1 MYLTFSCLHVVA
13 SGYVATKP
21 AIHQPE
27 AASDESDDED
37 ESVKSAD
44 GADPG
49 KVMFTH
55 LTPLSLHSSLRW
67 TLRCPCADTLLSCC
81 VLQHANAGS
90 FIDRHLHHLCT
101 CISDTRVLEQGA
113 EARADVTV
121 PPSAETFSPSDMPD
135 KTVQLSDKS
144 GPPSPKA
151 PKTRRALSQPAQ
163 RRTPKP
169 LDFVS
174 TSASQPEV

>member
-1 MYLTFSCLHVVA
+1 MTFSCLHVVA
-13 SGYVATKP
+13 SGHAATKP
-21 AIHQPE
+21 AIHLTE

-37 ESVKSAD
+37 ESVESAD

-55 LTPLSLHSSLRW
+55 ITPLSPPSSLCW
-67 TLRCPCADTLLSCC
+67 TLWCPYADTLLSCC
-81 VLQHANAGS
+81 VLRHANAGS
-90 FIDRHLHHLCT
+90 IIDSHLHHLCT

-113 EARADVTV
+113 EADVTV
-121 PPSAETFSPSDMPD
+121 TPSAETFSPSDMPD

-151 PKTRRALSQPAQ
+151 PKTRRALLHPAQ